1 MPLSPGTQLLYIC
14 RKLKVKGLKD
24 VLSPNT
30 KDNRP
35 AATVSIGAYNRIRIR
50 IWDLGEEVKDAQDK
64 F

>member
-1 MPLSPGTQLLYIC
+1 
-14 RKLKVKGLKD
+14 LKVKGLKD